1 MFGLRRFTA
10 NTNKTKRSIADMRT
24 TMKIND
30 TDEINKNLV
39 IGVKC
44 ALRKNALYKSTYIL
58 YFTFSFSRSLAH
70 FVDLYCRSSSVQMT
84 NDFNKNVSLS
94 KVVRTFVIS
103 NSAAQFM
110 TFGELDLRLTGRASS
125 IPSESAFR

>member
-44 ALRKNALYKSTYIL
+44 ALRKNALYKSTYTLL
-58 YFTFSFSRSLAH
+58 YFIAI
-70 FVDLYCRSSSVQMT
+70 SVSVCLSVWLSVCMSVCISQT
-84 NDFNKNVSLS
+84 ARPNFTKNSVN
-94 KVVRTFVIS
+94 VIPERRGS
-103 NSAAQFM
+103 V
-110 TFGELDLRLTGRASS
+110 LL
-125 IPSESAFR
+125 